1 MLFTLFLVI
10 LFAFFGLM
18 WYIVQ
23 LLIKKK
29 FVKFASIASPHFVA
43 LSCSSL
49 LYMPILKLLKL
60 LNKLS

>member
-10 LFAFFGLM
+10 LFAFFVLM

-29 FVKFASIASPHFVA
+29 FVKFASIAITTFCSFVMLFFVVYA
-43 LSCSSL
+43 NIKASEAT
-49 LYMPILKLLKL
+49 K
-60 LNKLS
+60 